1 MVNWRVAAAPCQV
14 TPSLGASRS
23 ARASDVNCHTVPEPT
38 LLIIFGGR
46 AVGPI
51 NVSNAK
57 LTCGSARS
65 KVGIRVR
72 SLY

>member
-1 MVNWRVAAAPCQV
+1 MASGCCALCVAA
-14 TPSLGASRS
+14 LHRGARYW
-23 ARASDVNCHTVPEPT
+23 RRVGQTGTVPEPI
-38 LLIIFGGR
+38 LLIIFGGG

-57 LTCGSARS
+57 LTCESVRS